1 MPHASPIRIPESN
14 FLQICAASLWLCRP
28 DRDAFWLQVRAELE
42 ALPELGEG
50 AIARAIT
57 GPFHSFF
64 RPSEIPEEPQ
74 QLRKLS
80 FGSNKL
86 ATRYDVLE
94 ARRTRRERSDA
105 Q

>member
-1 MPHASPIRIPESN
+1 MSQPVALSEQQM
-14 FLQICAASLWLCRP
+14 LALLAASHPLPADSRS
-28 DRDAFWLQVRAELE
+28 AFLEHCARELA

-57 GPFHSFF
+57 GRFHSFF